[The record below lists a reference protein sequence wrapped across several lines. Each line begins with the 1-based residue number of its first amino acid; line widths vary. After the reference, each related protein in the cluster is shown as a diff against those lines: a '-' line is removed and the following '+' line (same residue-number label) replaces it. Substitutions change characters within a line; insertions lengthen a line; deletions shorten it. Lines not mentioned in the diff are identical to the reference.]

1 MKVVSPQQMASMEQQ
16 AYRDGVSENDF
27 MEEAGSGVGLVVHEF
42 AERYGIERQV
52 IILCGKGN
60 NAGDAFV
67 AGVHLLHLDYHVHA
81 YQFFPLSE
89 CSPLCKDNAE
99 RFIKEGGMLTQVGF
113 DEEIAYPLD
122 GVILDGLFGTGFHGK
137 VEDPLAMRIREANS
151 AGLPIISVDIPS
163 GLDGETGLVGGPVI
177 HAAETA
183 FLGLPKTGFFLRE
196 GWNAVGKLRF
206 VDFGLSGDYIEEAF
220 SEVEMLDDLLMMPL
234 LPDLKRNRS
243 KYEAGYVLG
252 VAGSPEM
259 PGAAI
264 LSSIAALRGGAG
276 IVRLFH
282 PEGMEMLLSSS
293 PYEIIKTPLT
303 GKDIKPV
310 LEEMKRASSLFIGPG
325 LGKSAQVKSWIKE
338 LLGAVTVP
346 LVIDAD
352 ALNYLADVDLPLPA
366 NAVLTPHLGE
376 LQRLLHLKKKP
387 AIDAELLKL
396 CQNFVEEKQVTLI
409 LKGGPTFIFHP
420 GQVVHVSPVGDPGM
434 ATAGTG
440 DVLTGLI
447 AALLAQG
454 LAPFDAACLG
464 VYIHGVSGEEAA
476 RDLTPY
482 CMVASDLLDFFP
494 MAFSFS
500 SMNP

>member
-1 MKVVSPQQMASMEQQ
+1 MKVVSPQQMAMMEQQ

-81 YQFFPLSE
+81 YQLFPLSE
-89 CSPLCKDNAE
+89 CSRLCKENAE
-99 RFIKEGGMLTQVGF
+99 RFVKEGGLLTHVGF
-113 DEEIAYPLD
+113 DEEIAYPVD
-122 GVILDGLFGTGFHGK
+122 GVILDGIFGTGFHGK
-137 VEDPLAMRIREANS
+137 VEDPIAMRIKEANS

-183 FLGLPKTGFFLRE
+183 FLGLPKIGFFLRE

-220 SEVEMLDDLLMMPL
+220 SEIEMLDDLLMMPL
-234 LPDLKRNRS
+234 LPDLKRSRS

-259 PGAAI
+259 PGAAL
-264 LSSIAALRGGAG
+264 LSSISALRGGAG

-293 PYEIIKTPLT
+293 PYEIIKTPLS
-303 GKDIKPV
+303 GKDVKPV
-310 LEEMKRASSLFIGPG
+310 LDEMKRANSLYIGPG
-325 LGKSAQVKSWIKE
+325 LGKSAQAKAWIKE
-338 LLGAVTVP
+338 LLGASTVP
-346 LVIDAD
+346 VVIDAD
-352 ALNYLADVDLPLPA
+352 ALNYLADIDLPLPA
-366 NAVLTPHLGE
+366 NSILTPHLGE

-387 AIDAELLKL
+387 AIDAELLKI
-396 CQNFVEEKQVTLI
+396 CQSFAEEKQVTLI

-420 GQVVHVSPVGDPGM
+420 GKPVHVSPVGDPGM

-464 VYIHGVSGEEAA
+464 VYLHGVSGEEAA